1 MIEKGFD
8 TATALADAANIERN
22 TVSAIL
28 NGKRQPSL
36 NIMYAIAEALDLN
49 SKRAGEIFLPNPL
62 HKMQRM
68 NRERG
73 AKI

>member
-1 MIEKGFD
+1 MYMLDIIELKKTMIEKGFD

-49 SKRAGEIFLPNPL
+49 SKRAGEIFF
-62 HKMQRM
+62 
-68 NRERG
+68 
-73 AKI
+73 AKSIA